1 MIGLNKIT
9 MAKKFYTI
17 IPFLILCN
25 FSFGQNQFSEKIKS
39 DCEIMANAMLQKN
52 YSTIID
58 YTYPKIVEMGGG
70 KTAMLKAAKSSFG
83 KMDESIILE
92 KITFGE
98 PQKIYV
104 AGKELHCIVPETLT
118 INTNKGKMQATYS
131 LLAVSPDKGK
141 KWFFLETHKLTPK
154 FLKNIFP
161 DFNYNL
167 IIPENT
173 KPIIIGE

>member
-1 MIGLNKIT
+1 MV
-9 MAKKFYTI
+9 KKFCTI

-25 FSFGQNQFSEKIKS
+25 FSFGQNSFSEKIKS
-39 DCEIMANAMLQKN
+39 DCKIMADAMLQKN
-52 YSTIID
+52 YSTIVD
-58 YTYPKIVEMGGG
+58 YTYPKIVEMAGG
-70 KTAMLKAAKSSFG
+70 KTAMLKAAKSAFE
-83 KMDESIILE
+83 KMDESIVLE

-104 AGKELHCIVPETLT
+104 AGKELHCIIPETLT
-118 INTNKGKMQATYS
+118 INTDKGKIQATYS
-131 LLAVSPDKGK
+131 LLAVSPNKGK
-141 KWFFLETHKLTPK
+141 KWFFLETHKFTPM

>member
-1 MIGLNKIT
+1 MIGLNSIT
-9 MAKKFYTI
+9 MIKKFYTI

-25 FSFGQNQFSEKIKS
+25 FSFGQNNFSKKIKS

-58 YTYPKIVEMGGG
+58 YTYPKLVEMAGG
-70 KTAMLKAAKSSFG
+70 KQVLLNATKSAFE
-83 KMDESIILE
+83 KMDDSFIIE

-104 AGKELHCIVPETLT
+104 AGKELHCIVPETLS
-118 INTNKGKMQATYS
+118 INTNKGKMQASYS

-141 KWFFLETHKLTPK
+141 KWYFIETHKFTPK
-154 FLKNIFP
+154 IMKTIFP
-161 DFNYNL
+161 NFNYNL
-167 IIPENT
+167 VIPENT
-173 KPIIIGE
+173 KPIIIQE